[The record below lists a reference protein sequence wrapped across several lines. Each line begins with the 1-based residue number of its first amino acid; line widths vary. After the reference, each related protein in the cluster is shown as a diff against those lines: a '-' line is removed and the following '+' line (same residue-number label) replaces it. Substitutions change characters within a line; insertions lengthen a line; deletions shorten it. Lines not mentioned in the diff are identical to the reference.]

1 MVDRGPDVIEVESLR
16 GREVTKSFFWNTVT
30 SMICDLLLNR
40 RMVTWNLFVLY
51 KKKMFKSFNDDVIHT
66 SVLQ

>member
-30 SMICDLLLNR
+30 SMI
-40 RMVTWNLFVLY
+40 
-51 KKKMFKSFNDDVIHT
+51 
-66 SVLQ
+66 